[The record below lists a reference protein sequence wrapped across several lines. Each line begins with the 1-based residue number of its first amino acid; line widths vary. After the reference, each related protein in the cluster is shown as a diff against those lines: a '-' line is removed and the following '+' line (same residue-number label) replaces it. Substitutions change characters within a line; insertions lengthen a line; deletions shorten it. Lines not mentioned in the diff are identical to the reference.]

1 MNRILII
8 VLLNCISITLAA
20 QNKMRPV
27 EELINANDPGW
38 LLVERWIRSAKNAV
52 EVLPVDNA
60 KALDALY
67 KTQVTTRS
75 PLGAVIYKT
84 GGILIDSGWI
94 RILGSGNEKL
104 NRSLPEWNKGK
115 SFREYGETP
124 SILYIA
130 DDAIGG
136 LFVLNGGG
144 LGEDVGKVYYLSPD
158 RLEFEPLN
166 RTYTEFLQFCFKND
180 LDEFYEGNRWRTWR
194 DDMSKLPPDKAF
206 SFYPP
211 LWSREYR
218 TSKKISRK
226 IVSIEE
232 MYNLNIDTRK
242 QLQNNR

>member
-1 MNRILII
+1 
-8 VLLNCISITLAA
+8 
-20 QNKMRPV
+20 MRPV
-27 EELINANDPGW
+27 GELINANDPGW
-38 LLVERWIRSAKNAV
+38 LLVERWIKSAKNTV
-52 EVLPVDNA
+52 EVLPADSLR
-60 KALDALY
+60 ALDALY

-94 RILGSGNEKL
+94 RILGSGSEKL
-104 NRSLPEWNKGK
+104 TRSLPEWNKGK

-124 SILYIA
+124 TILYIA

-194 DDMSKLPPDKAF
+194 SDMSKLPADKAF

-218 TSKKISRK
+218 TSKNISRK
-226 IVSIEE
+226 IVSIDDI
-232 MYNLNIDTRK
+232 YKLNLETRR
-242 QLQNNR
+242 QIQNNK